1 MICLRKGELKDNK
14 ESIVDSFDGVNTAI
28 KYAKRRMA
36 EFNVDDVRPSNYD
49 PGTKVHELVIELK
62 KYLD

>member
-28 KYAKRRMA
+28 KHAKRRMA
-36 EFNVDDVRPSNYD
+36 EFKENVRPSNYD

>member
-1 MICLRKGELKDNK
+1 MDVIEKIMRIY
-14 ESIVDSFDGVNTAI
+14 SIVDSFDGVNTAI

>member
-1 MICLRKGELKDNK
+1 MDG
-14 ESIVDSFDGVNTAI
+14 IVDSFDGVSTAI
-28 KYAKRRMA
+28 KYAKRSMA

>member
-14 ESIVDSFDGVNTAI
+14 ESIVESFDGVNTAI

-36 EFNVDDVRPSNYD
+36 EFKENVRPSNYD